1 MSIIIGEGMQVST
14 PPLQYFREERFRTPL
29 QIERKIGLW
38 VDRIGSGT
46 GQLTNRKLRIL
57 GQYAAVYVEHGYGE
71 YIGAS
76 GEKKSLGPGDV
87 VLCFPELA
95 STYFSTRHWKTYW
108 VVWNGT
114 FAHHLEKAG
123 YVRSTNP
130 ILRDGVGNVKEA
142 YQLLLTLMA
151 KEDLASV
158 LERKIVLLHMVHGL
172 FRYNNQQ
179 CPQISSCEQIKR
191 AIEFLTQNYVSS
203 LSVDELAEMFTMSP
217 TNFRRMFKK
226 YSGKTPKELIKTLRI
241 SKAKELL
248 SHGHAVKTVA
258 AEVGYEDVFYFM
270 KIFKHS
276 TSMTAGQFRR
286 LQY

>member
-1 MSIIIGEGMQVST
+1 MQELHL
-14 PPLQYFREERFRTPL
+14 PLQYFREERFRTPL

-57 GQYAAVYVEHGYGE
+57 GQYAAVYIEQGFGE

-76 GEKKSLGPGDV
+76 GERKSLGPGDV
-87 VLCFPELA
+87 VICFPEVA
-95 STYFSTRHWKTYW
+95 STYFSTQHWKTYW

-114 FAHHLEKAG
+114 FAQHLEKAG
-123 YVRSTNP
+123 YVRSADP
-130 ILRDGVGNVKEA
+130 ILRDGVGSVKEA
-142 YQLLLTLMA
+142 YQLLLSLMT

-158 LERKIVLLHMVHGL
+158 LERKIVLLRMIHGL
-172 FRYNNQQ
+172 FRYNHQQ
-179 CPQISSCEQIKR
+179 CPQISSCEKIKR
-191 AIEFLTQNYVSS
+191 AIEFLTQNYVRSINI
-203 LSVDELAEMFTMSP
+203 DELAETFTMSP

-258 AEVGYEDVFYFM
+258 TEVGYEDVFYFM
-270 KIFKHS
+270 KIFKQS
-276 TSMTAGQFRR
+276 TSLTASQFRR
-286 LQY
+286 VQF